1 MTNAWIITTNEQIA
15 NLVEAGRG
23 IGGTL
28 TVVAVAPTAP
38 AIAGVDRVVHI
49 AQAEGTPAEA
59 YAPAV
64 AALLAEAGKDVVLVP
79 NRSAERIF
87 GGAVAASLNL
97 PMVVGVSNVTAAS
110 ADVDR
115 FGGITKETVAFSGAV
130 LVLEGGAATEGD
142 AVTVENV
149 AGEALSATVVSVQPA
164 AGGPAN
170 LTAAR
175 RIVSCGRGFKA
186 EEDLEM
192 ARSLAE
198 AMGGEIACSR
208 PLAEGTAWISKDR
221 YIGVSGMRV
230 SPEIYVALG
239 ISGQIQHTSGM
250 AGSKFVVA
258 VNNDANAPIFQIA
271 DFGIVG
277 DIYEVVPALTAALG

>member
-1 MTNAWIITTNEQIA
+1 MTNAWIITTNEQVA
-15 NLVEAGRG
+15 NLVEAGRQVG
-23 IGGTL
+23 ASV
-28 TVVAVAPTAP
+28 TVVAVSENAP

-49 AQAEGTPAEA
+49 AQAQGTPAEA

-64 AALLAEAGKDVVLVP
+64 VAVLAEAAGDVVLVP

-87 GGAVAASLNL
+87 GGAVAAALNL
-97 PMVVGVSNVTAAS
+97 PMAVGASKVTANS
-110 ADVDR
+110 AELER
-115 FGGITKETVAFSGAV
+115 FGGISQESVSFTGAV
-130 LVLEGGAATEGD
+130 LVMEGGAAVDGDVVAAEVVEG
-142 AVTVENV
+142 APH
-149 AGEALSATVVSVQPA
+149 AASVVSVQPA

-170 LTAAR
+170 LAAAR

-186 EEDLEM
+186 EEDLQM
-192 ARSLAE
+192 ARDLAE

-208 PLAEGTAWISKDR
+208 PLAEGSAWISKDR

-230 SPEIYVALG
+230 APEIYVALG

-250 AGSKFVVA
+250 SGTKFVVA
-258 VNNDANAPIFQIA
+258 VNNDANAPIFEIA

-277 DIYEVVPALTAALG
+277 DIYEVVPALTAALA